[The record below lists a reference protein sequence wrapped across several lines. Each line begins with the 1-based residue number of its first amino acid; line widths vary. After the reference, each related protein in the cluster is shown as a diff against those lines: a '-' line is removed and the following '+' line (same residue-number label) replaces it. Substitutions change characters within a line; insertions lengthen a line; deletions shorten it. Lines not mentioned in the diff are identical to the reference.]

1 MVWWVPLA
9 MAAGGYVLDKQ
20 TGGDGTK
27 GAIGGLTM
35 GYGMGAGGAAGAS
48 GGAAGGKG
56 ANTAANSTFAGNALG
71 QGGGIMGGSAVNAGL
86 GTGLNTGL
94 NTGLQNVTNRITGSG
109 FQPYGMTET
118 LGNSITG
125 VDAAAMNFQDLGL
138 NVNNAILDPITGMP
152 IGPDMSQNFPI
163 NSLDYVPENLP
174 PLQDSLPTSNLTAP
188 NWTPDRNVVSG
199 TDGYEPETSGMFGDG
214 LLGRGLGYLGDF
226 VPDEKDLGAM
236 AIGMGVNAL
245 TPEQQERIRHQQ
257 AMVSRGQTGSLLGQG
272 GYQGIGGQYISRAK

>member
-20 TGGDGTK
+20 MGGNGTK

-56 ANTAANSTFAGNALG
+56 MAGNTAATGLNAGTALG
-71 QGGGIMGGSAVNAGL
+71 SGGMASAQGAGYLGMGGSAVNAGL
-86 GTGLNTGL
+86 GTGL

-109 FQPYGMTET
+109 FQPYDMTET

-125 VDAAAMNFQDLGL
+125 VDAMPFQDLGL
-138 NVNNAILDPITGMP
+138 NVDNAILDPITGMP
-152 IGPDMSQNFPI
+152 IGPDMSQNFPL
-163 NSLDYVPENLP
+163 NYENLP

-199 TDGYEPETSGMFGDG
+199 TDGYEQSGMFGDG

-226 VPDEKDLGAM
+226 VPEKKDLGGLALS
-236 AIGMGVNAL
+236 MGLNAL

-272 GYQGIGGQYISRAK
+272 GYQGIGGQYISRAQ